1 MRFNTN
7 GFTPSDDEQSTPKRV
22 AIPFDSKEFIQSLQD
37 FEEKVEQL
45 RKEFQELF
53 QSRVKVVFDAVPDL
67 ESIQIIQYTPYFMDG
82 DACEFSIHSVSF
94 YNEEEPDTDW
104 DYDFES
110 PSEQQV
116 LKDALQGFIYSNQDL
131 MCEMYGDHAEITI
144 TRDGTDISEHEHD

>member
-37 FEEKVEQL
+37 FEEKVKQL

-53 QSRVKVVFDAVPDL
+53 QSRVKIVFDAVPDL

-82 DACEFSIHSVSF
+82 DACEFSVHSVSF
-94 YNEEEPDTDW
+94 YNEEEPDTDC

-131 MCEMYGDHAEITI
+131 MREMYGDHAEITI
-144 TRDGTDISEHEHD
+144 TREGTVVSELEHD